1 MSLALIIVKLCGMI
15 YKVALTRV
23 YGLFGS
29 ELASF
34 GTGLFNNAY
43 EIYVPLFTIATAGL
57 PIAVSRMISE
67 SNAQK
72 RYKDIRRIHKVS
84 IPFFVIMGIVCSLLM
99 FGGSFFYIKIIIS
112 FFKTF
117 SFI

>member
-1 MSLALIIVKLCGMI
+1 MIMSLALIVVKLCGMI

-23 YGLFGS
+23 YGLFGA

-57 PIAVSRMISE
+57 PIAVSRLVSE

-72 RYKDIRRIHKVS
+72 RYKDINIWHFTD
-84 IPFFVIMGIVCSLLM
+84 FF
-99 FGGSFFYIKIIIS
+99 KIIHCYYCSDFCSEEIELHI
-112 FFKTF
+112 KTYNP
-117 SFI
+117 I

>member
-1 MSLALIIVKLCGMI
+1 MKKTNTKEKTIKSQTFVKGAMIMSLALVVVKICGMI

-23 YGLFGS
+23 YGIFGD
-29 ELASF
+29 ELAEF
-34 GTGLFNNAY
+34 GIGLFNNAY

-72 RYKDIRRIHKVS
+72 RYKDISDEIFWYYSALK
-84 IPFFVIMGIVCSLLM
+84 C
-99 FGGSFFYIKIIIS
+99 
-112 FFKTF
+112 
-117 SFI
+117 